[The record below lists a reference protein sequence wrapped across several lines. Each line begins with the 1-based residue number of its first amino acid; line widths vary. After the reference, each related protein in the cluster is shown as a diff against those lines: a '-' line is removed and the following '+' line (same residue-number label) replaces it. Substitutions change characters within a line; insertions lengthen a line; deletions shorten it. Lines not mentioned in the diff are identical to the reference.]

1 MKFLSKHLGDT
12 NFGDL
17 KIPLSI
23 VATNIDTGE
32 KVIFREGRL
41 IDAIRASI
49 GIPGIF
55 IPYKYKGMHLVDG
68 GIIENLPI
76 GTLLTDHPV
85 IAVSVQ
91 IDIQKRVRIKKSF
104 FFPNG
109 TMLSNSYGII
119 RKMVGIMM
127 VQNELRSIQS
137 RESSILLIQPGRDDI
152 DYYDFNKMSIMMHE

>member
-1 MKFLSKHLGDT
+1 MKYLSKYLG
-12 NFGDL
+12 NKSFVDL

-32 KVIFREGRL
+32 KVIFREGRV

-55 IPYKYKGMHLVDG
+55 VPYKHNGMHLVDG

-76 GTLLTDHPV
+76 GVLLTDHPV
-85 IAVSVQ
+85 VAISVQ
-91 IDIQKRVRIKKSF
+91 IDIKKRVRIKKSF

-119 RKMVGIMM
+119 RKMV
-127 VQNELRSIQS
+127 
-137 RESSILLIQPGRDDI
+137 
-152 DYYDFNKMSIMMHE
+152 